1 MLFERRS
8 ILNGVQLNFR
18 IQGTSVPSER
28 RFSASSALIGKRRT
42 RLNIE
47 SVRASMCLHDWIKL
61 DVKKENQ
68 DWLYDLADIAADE
81 EVPVFDE
88 CEDADYAETESDAGE
103 AVEEIRPED
112 SASNLA

>member
-1 MLFERRS
+1 LFFERRS
-8 ILNGVQLNFR
+8 IFNGVQLKFR

-68 DWLYDLADIAADE
+68 DWLHDLADIAADE
-81 EVPVFDE
+81 EIPAFDE
-88 CEDADYAETESDAGE
+88 CEDAEYAETESDEGE
-103 AVEEIRPED
+103 AV
-112 SASNLA
+112 